1 MGVTSLNIYKICF
14 YCMSK
19 LRTTKIYWN
28 VGADH
33 LLFCHAKLFQKI
45 KRGLELVFSIW
56 KSLGVLQRAFIK
68 IMASDIYPYL
78 FLYIH
83 SPILLENKKLL
94 WSVFHS
100 KLDHRQWHILQEYS
114 RIYVQWHIL
123 QEYSS
128 VKIAFNMINKC
139 HPLPIVHNILS

>member
-45 KRGLELVFSIW
+45 RGLELVFSIW

-100 KLDHRQWHILQEYS
+100 KLDHRPLFND
-114 RIYVQWHIL
+114 IL